1 MFIDIQTIMEIGIAI
16 IAFGIGFLARECIQ
30 IPINNRLWYIR
41 RRLDIYINQL
51 LIQNEVLKQSS
62 KDEMSKFY
70 SIDVDNLTDIA
81 SKLLSELNN
90 FYGVKLQ

>member
-1 MFIDIQTIMEIGIAI
+1 MFIDIQTIIEIGIVI

-41 RRLDIYINQL
+41 RRLDIYIDQL
-51 LIQNEVLKQSS
+51 LIQNEVLKQSGD
-62 KDEMSKFY
+62 KENKFY
-70 SIDVDNLTDIA
+70 SIGIDNLTDIA
-81 SKLLSELNN
+81 TRLTLELNN